1 MNSKYKYIKFLKNPY
16 LLQMAYYTAFE
27 VMECSWDELMQRLKI
42 AENLDEVIDA
52 HEDFLKNVLRR
63 AMLGDREITKDLLT
77 KLRAI
82 YDRVVE
88 FDTVQ
93 KSLYDQAVEEAD
105 ARRNFE
111 MKIKRKGQK
120 GQYGVTQDDEENED
134 QRKVVFNQQTIPNLE
149 SRLKIVSQSYQ
160 DMVREFLIQLTV
172 SADQSLQLLSFR
184 LDFNIHYKRKV
195 SRLATKSTFH
205 HRQ

>member
-1 MNSKYKYIKFLKNPY
+1 
-16 LLQMAYYTAFE
+16 MAYYTAFE

-88 FDTVQ
+88 FDSVQ

-105 ARRNFE
+105 TRRNFE

-195 SRLATKSTFH
+195 SRLATKSTFQ